1 MGQNRGTW
9 FTPTELV
16 NGCVSQ
22 QHMVIHGVVIHPQWN
37 SFDFEW
43 SVEVITTSTGHKLLP
58 PYIRVIQG
66 DGLWLRLPQRGHADP
81 CPKYSSE

>member
-22 QHMVIHGVVIHPQWN
+22 QHMVIHRVVIHPQWN

-43 SVEVITTSTGHKLLP
+43 
-58 PYIRVIQG
+58 
-66 DGLWLRLPQRGHADP
+66 
-81 CPKYSSE
+81 